1 MENDDSAM
9 LHNRAM
15 IINNLSM
22 LVKHKCMIGAN
33 LGGKDSFLTAIVAI
47 NHKDGTLILDYGASD
62 FLNKKLVSTPHVK
75 FTTGFNGIQVAFTSE
90 KISPIKYQGE
100 DAFIT
105 AIPSSL
111 YWYNRRE
118 YYRVNTP
125 IMDPS
130 MCEIAI
136 PAPTEDSTE
145 EYKQAYTVATG
156 IIKEQLLA
164 KIQAELVEEQQA
176 FIKAYAKMSVESKI
190 KAKLERQQLEA
201 EREAN
206 PILPDERLL
215 NIIKLNLH
223 DISLSGFSMTN
234 HSEDFSYFLTRNTLC
249 ENSTFIMPGFGS
261 VEVTFEIMMK
271 RKIEAHK
278 AGEFAELVGVKFLK
292 LKQSTESTILRY
304 IQELERQ
311 SGVLNSQ

>member
-33 LGGKDSFLTAIVAI
+33 LGGKDSLLTAIIAI
-47 NHKDGTLILDYGASD
+47 NHKEGTLVLDYGASD
-62 FLNKKLVSTPHVK
+62 FLNKKLISTPHVK

-90 KISPIKYQGE
+90 KITATKYQGQ
-100 DAFIT
+100 DAFLMP
-105 AIPSSL
+105 IPNSL

-130 MCEIAI
+130 ICEVVI
-136 PAPTEDSTE
+136 PPPTGDSTE
-145 EYKQAYTVATG
+145 EYKQAYAVATG
-156 IIKEQLLA
+156 IIREQLLA

-176 FIKAYAKMSVESKI
+176 FIKAYSKMSVENKI

-206 PILPDERLL
+206 PVMPDERLL

-223 DISLSGFSMTN
+223 DISLSGFSVTN
-234 HSEDFSYFLTRNTLC
+234 YSEEFSYFLTKNTVY
-249 ENSTFIMPGFGS
+249 ENSILIMPGFGE
-261 VEVTFEIMMK
+261 VEMAFEIMIK
-271 RKIEAHK
+271 RKIESHK
-278 AGEFAELVGVKFLK
+278 AGEIAELVGAKFLK
-292 LKQSTESTILRY
+292 LRQSTESTILRY

-311 SGVLNSQ
+311 SGVLNS

>member
-33 LGGKDSFLTAIVAI
+33 LGGKDSLLTAIIAI
-47 NHKDGTLILDYGASD
+47 NHKEGTLILDYGASD
-62 FLNKKLVSTPHVK
+62 FLNKKLISTPHVK

-90 KISPIKYQGE
+90 KITPTKYQGE
-100 DAFIT
+100 DAFVMP
-105 AIPSSL
+105 IPNSL

-118 YYRVNTP
+118 YYRLNTP

-130 MCEIAI
+130 ICEIVL
-136 PAPTEDSTE
+136 PTPTESSTE
-145 EYKQAYTVATG
+145 EYKQAYAVAAG
-156 IIKEQLLA
+156 IIREQLLA
-164 KIQAELVEEQQA
+164 KIQTELIEEQQA
-176 FIKAYAKMSVESKI
+176 FIKAYAKMSVENKI

-206 PILPDERLL
+206 PIVPDENLL

-223 DISLSGFSMTN
+223 DISLSGFSMSN
-234 HSEDFSYFLTRNTLC
+234 HTEDFSYFLTRNTVY
-249 ENSTFIMPGFGS
+249 ENSILIMPGFG
-261 VEVTFEIMMK
+261 EVGIAFEIMMK
-271 RKIEAHK
+271 RKVESHK
-278 AGEFAELVGVKFLK
+278 AGEFAELVGVKFLN
-292 LKQSTESTILRY
+292 LRQSTESTILSY
-304 IQELERQ
+304 IKEI
-311 SGVLNSQ
+311 

>member
-1 MENDDSAM
+1 MDNDDSAM

-33 LGGKDSFLTAIVAI
+33 LGGKDSLLTAIVAI
-47 NHKDGTLILDYGASD
+47 NHKEGTLILDYGASD
-62 FLNKKLVSTPHVK
+62 FLNKKLISTPHVK

-90 KISPIKYQGE
+90 KITPTKYQGE
-100 DAFIT
+100 NAFIMP
-105 AIPSSL
+105 IPSSL

-130 MCEIAI
+130 ICEISL
-136 PAPTEDSTE
+136 PAPTEDSTAE
-145 EYKQAYTVATG
+145 HKQAYTIATN
-156 IIKEQLLA
+156 IIREQLFA

-206 PILPDERLL
+206 PVVPDENLL
-215 NIIKLNLH
+215 NVIKLHLH

-234 HSEDFSYFLTRNTLC
+234 YSEEFSYFLTKNTIY
-249 ENSTFIMPGFGS
+249 ENSKLIMPGHG
-261 VEVTFEIMMK
+261 EVDIAFEVMMK
-271 RKIEAHK
+271 RKVETHK
-278 AGEFAELVGVKFLK
+278 AGEFAELIGVKFLK
-292 LKQSTESTILRY
+292 LRQSTESAVLRY

-311 SGVLNSQ
+311 SGVLNS